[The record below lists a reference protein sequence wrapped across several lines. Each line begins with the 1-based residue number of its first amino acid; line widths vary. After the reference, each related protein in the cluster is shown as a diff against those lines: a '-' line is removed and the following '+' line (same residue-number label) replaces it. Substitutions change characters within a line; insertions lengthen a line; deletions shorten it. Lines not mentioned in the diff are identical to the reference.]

1 LVQFIL
7 LNIITIYLAIIL
19 SALITAKF
27 IFLCI
32 LKRLPTMDDD
42 FITFC
47 INTSSLGLSIL
58 FSAAKFYGPGRPVIN
73 QVQPI
78 FGQTLGY
85 LGRPLGYHGLP
96 WATLGYLGLPWAT
109 LVYIG
114 LPCMSLCIL
123 GLLLGKPGKPI
134 IGKPPCT
141 LG

>member
-1 LVQFIL
+1 LPQPVCLVQFIL
-7 LNIITIYLAIIL
+7 LNIIVIYIAFIL

-58 FSAAKFYGPGRPVIN
+58 FSATKFYGPGRPVIN

-78 FGQTLGY
+78 FEQTLGY
-85 LGRPLGYHGLP
+85 LGCPWASFGLP
-96 WATLGYLGLPWAT
+96 WAALG
-109 LVYIG
+109 
-114 LPCMSLCIL
+114 IL
-123 GLLLGKPGKPI
+123 GLHWAIMYILGRPLI
-134 IGKPPCT
+134 T
-141 LG
+141 LGVFGQTG